1 MTQEE
6 LKHYRELGNKF
17 WDDCD
22 RVVKTMGQ
30 YDINYRFVT
39 HYDLNGDE
47 VYATGCDFEVEL
59 YFPAELL
66 TFTDEELEVYAFNLD
81 MERHE
86 KEEREAKKKAKLQ
99 KEKDLEE
106 YKRLKEK
113 LGL

>member
-6 LKHYRELGNKF
+6 LKQYHKLRNKF
-17 WDDCD
+17 IDDCE
-22 RVVKTMGQ
+22 RVVKILAEYEME
-30 YDINYRFVT
+30 YRYVST
-39 HYDLNGDE
+39 YNLEGDE
-47 VYATGCDFEVEL
+47 VYATDFGYETEL

-66 TFTDEELEVYAFNLD
+66 TYTDGELEVYAFNLD
-81 MERHE
+81 KERQE

-99 KEKDLEE
+99 EKKDLEE